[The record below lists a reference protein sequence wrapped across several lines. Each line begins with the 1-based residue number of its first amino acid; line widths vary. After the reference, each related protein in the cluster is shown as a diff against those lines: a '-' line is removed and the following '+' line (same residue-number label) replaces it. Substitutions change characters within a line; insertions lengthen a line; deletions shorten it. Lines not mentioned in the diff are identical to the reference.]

1 MKIEWS
7 PAAKASAAR
16 FMRDQDGMRRLLA
29 AIDLL
34 ADDPRPPEAFV
45 RGEYHRLRVGPYR
58 VMYLVQDQLVTV
70 DHVDRITDRGE

>member
-7 PAAKASAAR
+7 PAAKRSAAR

-34 ADDPRPPEAFV
+34 TDDPRPPEAFV
-45 RGEYHRLRVGPYR
+45 RGEYHRLRAGPYR
-58 VMYLVQDQLVTV
+58 VMNVVQDQLITI
-70 DHVDRITDRGE
+70 DHIDRIADQG